1 VLLENQG
8 DALPMATSGNVA
20 LFGVGAYKTVKG
32 GTGSGAVNNR
42 YTVTV
47 RQGLDNAGY
56 AVTTSPAYWSAMTS
70 AYDAKYGNSGGSLF
84 GPAIDYSSVEQ
95 QLTAD
100 TVKPTAPTDTAI
112 YVVSRNAGEGAD
124 RKSGPGDYLLTDTE
138 KNDIALI
145 GQTYRRVVVV
155 LNVGGIVDTSFSKEI
170 NASVQDPS
178 GGPAVDS
185 LLLMSQPGQE
195 AGNALAAVLNGTVD
209 PSGRL
214 TDTWASKYSYYP
226 ASATFGA
233 NDGNTATEPYNE
245 GIYVGYRYFDS
256 FYKTIN
262 PTDPASVVN
271 YPFGYG
277 LSYTTFKINV
287 QTVQADAK
295 TVSVRAKVTNTGT
308 RSGKEV
314 VQVYYSAPR
323 TGIDKPYQELAAYGK
338 TDELAPDQS
347 QTLTLS
353 YDTTQMASYNPGR
366 SANVLDAGTYAVR
379 VGDSS
384 RNTHVA
390 ARLELRSPVLTEKMN
405 SELADQSP
413 GTELTSSPDNFFTY
427 PGEAKELATAPRQ
440 LLDAAAFTT
449 QDDRSPYEQD
459 VAVAATSPYAAI
471 DGSTISS
478 TTAYVDSSQQN
489 NWDGTG
495 APYAAKPGE
504 TVQSVTTKP
513 GATLFDVAKGTVSM
527 RQFVAGLSVTQ
538 LGNLV
543 EGARTLGSTPSA
555 VGAAGYTTANYE
567 NLGIPGMVLSD
578 GPAGLRLTQQ
588 IAGNPTT
595 YQWATAWPVGTMLA
609 QSWNRDLVREV
620 GDAIGQEMREYGVT
634 MWLAP
639 GMNIHRDPLNG
650 RNFEYYSEDPLV
662 AGLTAAATTQGVQSN
677 PGVGVTVKHFA
688 ENSQEANRNADNA
701 VVSERALREIELK
714 AFEYVVKSAQPMA
727 VMSSYNKI
735 DGTWAS
741 MNYDLLTDVL
751 RGEWEFKGL
760 VMSDWGG
767 SHSAVAS
774 MYSGND
780 LIEPGG
786 NPNEVINAIKQSTP
800 QIDVSG
806 LPAYSQ
812 SGTRYSWSL
821 GSLSLSATGTET
833 VSTTVDQ
840 TTDLTKVPLSGVTTT
855 DAGGHQVF
863 TPNPRFTSVDAAYKA
878 VTALLAGSAFNA
890 SQKAAVS
897 ITNVVHAT
905 PGDDTTPV
913 TAYTVTL
920 KGTYPASYDMRLGDL
935 QRSAMRILNVAMQ
948 SEPFQQLAAQQGVT
962 GIQTGSYTGQF
973 ADLTQF
979 VTVDKGT
986 VNGPND

>member
-1 VLLENQG
+1 MSVLRAGRARKWTALPVALAAGLALVGPVTAHASTPNADPGPLELANAALSRTAATEGMVLLENQG

-390 ARLELRSPVLTEKMN
+390 ARLELRSPVVTEKMN

-440 LLDAAAFTT
+440 LLTPPPSPPRTT
-449 QDDRSPYEQD
+449 GPH
-459 VAVAATSPYAAI
+459 TS
-471 DGSTISS
+471 
-478 TTAYVDSSQQN
+478 
-489 NWDGTG
+489 
-495 APYAAKPGE
+495 
-504 TVQSVTTKP
+504 
-513 GATLFDVAKGTVSM
+513 
-527 RQFVAGLSVTQ
+527 
-538 LGNLV
+538 
-543 EGARTLGSTPSA
+543 RTLPLRPRRRTRPSTAAPSPRPLPTSTRRSR
-555 VGAAGYTTANYE
+555 TT
-567 NLGIPGMVLSD
+567 
-578 GPAGLRLTQQ
+578 
-588 IAGNPTT
+588 
-595 YQWATAWPVGTMLA
+595 GT
-609 QSWNRDLVREV
+609 
-620 GDAIGQEMREYGVT
+620 
-634 MWLAP
+634 AP
-639 GMNIHRDPLNG
+639 GRRTRPSPVK
-650 RNFEYYSEDPLV
+650 RC
-662 AGLTAAATTQGVQSN
+662 N
-677 PGVGVTVKHFA
+677 P
-688 ENSQEANRNADNA
+688 
-701 VVSERALREIELK
+701 
-714 AFEYVVKSAQPMA
+714 
-727 VMSSYNKI
+727 
-735 DGTWAS
+735 
-741 MNYDLLTDVL
+741 
-751 RGEWEFKGL
+751 
-760 VMSDWGG
+760 
-767 SHSAVAS
+767 
-774 MYSGND
+774 
-780 LIEPGG
+780 
-786 NPNEVINAIKQSTP
+786 
-800 QIDVSG
+800 
-806 LPAYSQ
+806 
-812 SGTRYSWSL
+812 
-821 GSLSLSATGTET
+821 
-833 VSTTVDQ
+833 
-840 TTDLTKVPLSGVTTT
+840 
-855 DAGGHQVF
+855 
-863 TPNPRFTSVDAAYKA
+863 
-878 VTALLAGSAFNA
+878 
-890 SQKAAVS
+890 
-897 ITNVVHAT
+897 
-905 PGDDTTPV
+905 
-913 TAYTVTL
+913 
-920 KGTYPASYDMRLGDL
+920 
-935 QRSAMRILNVAMQ
+935 
-948 SEPFQQLAAQQGVT
+948 
-962 GIQTGSYTGQF
+962 
-973 ADLTQF
+973 
-979 VTVDKGT
+979 
-986 VNGPND
+986 